1 MKITALL
8 TGKKNSTFKNK
19 NEIKLYNEY
28 IFNYPAKQAK
38 KVKKIDFFYKS
49 SDSNI
54 ILNQTK
60 KIGYESIKRPKN
72 LATKNSKHIDVL
84 KHALEIFR
92 KKNQY
97 PDILVVLLAN
107 APIVKSKWINDC
119 IKILLNDK
127 YVTSVVPV
135 QNINDHHPERAKQ
148 IVNNYLSNFVNK
160 QKISSNRQDLS
171 KCFFLCHNFW
181 VIRSEEIYKN
191 NGQLPWSFMG
201 KKVKPYEIKSSI
213 DIHSAMD
220 VEIAKILIKNEK
232 LSKKYF

>member
-1 MKITALL
+1 MNITALL

-19 NEIKLYNEY
+19 NEIKLHNEF

-38 KVKKIDFFYKS
+38 KVKEINFFYTS
-49 SDSNI
+49 SDSKI

-60 KIGYESIKRPKN
+60 KIGFQTINRPKN
-72 LATKNSKHIDVL
+72 LARKNSKHIDVL
-84 KHALEIFR
+84 KHALKIL
-92 KKNQY
+92 KNKNQY

-107 APIVKSKWINDC
+107 APIVKSKWIREC
-119 IKILLNDK
+119 IKIITKDK
-127 YVTSVVPV
+127 EITSVVPV

-148 IVNNYLSNFVNK
+148 IKNNLLKNFINK
-160 QKISSNRQDLS
+160 KNISSNRQDLS

-181 VIRSEEIYKN
+181 IIRTDEIFKN

-201 KKVKPYEIKSSI
+201 KKVKAYEIKSSI

-220 VEIAKILIKNEK
+220 VEIAKILIKKEK
-232 LSKKYF
+232 IGK